1 MLLVVEPNGKDK
13 DGNDICKAMLCSN
26 MDINGL
32 IPKWIVNLAS
42 KSAPKQWFVDCQAA
56 VDLHKAGNFT
66 PEKLAKPFVD
76 VNAKKWF
83 WFTYKIIQT
92 N

>member
-66 PEKLAKPFVD
+66 PEKLAIPFVD

-83 WFTYKIIQT
+83 
-92 N
+92 

>member
-26 MDINGL
+26 MDINGI

-42 KSAPKQWFVDCQAA
+42 KSAPKQWFVDC
-56 VDLHKAGNFT
+56 
-66 PEKLAKPFVD
+66 
-76 VNAKKWF
+76 
-83 WFTYKIIQT
+83 
-92 N
+92 